1 MSTCTHAQ
9 IASLLQQLKQTLAHA
24 PLDLS
29 APEAQAFQSEQPFCI
44 DTMYLQQWLAYVFI
58 PRMQALIDAQAPL
71 PEKCTLIPIAEMTW
85 DAQQR
90 ADALAPLMSVLA
102 KIDACFAD

>member
-9 IASLLQQLKQTLAHA
+9 MASLLQELKQALAQA

-29 APEAQAFQSEQPFCI
+29 QPEAQAFQSEQPFCI
-44 DTMYLQQWLAYVFI
+44 DTMHLQQWLAYVFA

-71 PEKCTLIPIAEMTW
+71 PEKCALTPVAEMTW
-85 DAQQR
+85 DAPQR
-90 ADALAPLMSVLA
+90 ASSLAPLMSVLT